1 MPLEVRIDRSA
12 CRGSMS
18 CVRRAP
24 ATFSLDAERRSVA
37 ANPPPD
43 PEPVLREAAES
54 CPFFAIEV
62 RTRAERESVGESRHT
77 G

>member
-1 MPLEVRIDRSA
+1 MVPLEVHVDRSA

-37 ANPPPD
+37 LNPAPD
-43 PEPVLREAAES
+43 PESVLRKAAES
-54 CPFFAIEV
+54 CPFFAIQV
-62 RTRAERESVGESRHT
+62 MKSGATR
-77 G
+77 

>member
-1 MPLEVRIDRSA
+1 MPLEVHVDRSA

-24 ATFSLDAERRSVA
+24 ATFSLDAERRSVPL
-37 ANPPPD
+37 NPAPD

-54 CPFFAIEV
+54 CPFFAIQLRE
-62 RTRAERESVGESRHT
+62 RGATR
-77 G
+77 